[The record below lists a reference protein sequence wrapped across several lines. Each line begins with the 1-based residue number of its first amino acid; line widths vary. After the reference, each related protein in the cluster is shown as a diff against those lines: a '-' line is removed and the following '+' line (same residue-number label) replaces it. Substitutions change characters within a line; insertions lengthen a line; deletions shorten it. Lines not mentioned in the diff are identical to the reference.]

1 MKKTMKDKR
10 ACCLLYCLCF
20 LLLMSC
26 NTTKTGTNQRIE
38 YTNITDRVS
47 SYQTIKHTLCYR
59 EYEDND
65 DKELLS
71 IRIEAN
77 DTIPSWCFSKI
88 PALTDVI
95 LSDQVSIIEDN
106 AFYACKNLK
115 FINLDN
121 VIRCGENAFKMT
133 SLETVCLKTCKYV
146 DDFAFSNCT
155 KLNAVCFSSAIKKIG
170 DFSFYA
176 DSSMVSI
183 EIPYGEIGNSS
194 FMGCVNLKKV
204 TLGKVTRL
212 GEASF
217 MGCSALEKISLSRE
231 IKVIEPMTF
240 QNCTNLN
247 SIFLPEGIEY
257 IAENAFQGTGL
268 KQVTIPRSVKEIKS
282 QAFANCES
290 LKTVFICNK
299 NTVISSDAFD
309 KNVIIE
315 YKNK

>member
-1 MKKTMKDKR
+1 MEKTMKDKR

-20 LLLMSC
+20 LLMMSC

-47 SYQTIKHTLCYR
+47 SYQTIKHTLRYR

-133 SLETVCLKTCKYV
+133 SLETICLKTCKYV
-146 DDFAFSNCT
+146 DDYAFSNCT
-155 KLNAVCFSSAIKKIG
+155 KLNTVCFSSTIKKIG

-176 DSSMVSI
+176 DSSMIFI

-204 TLGKVTRL
+204 KLGKVTRL

-217 MGCSALEKISLSRE
+217 MGCSALEEISLSQE

-247 SIFLPEGIEY
+247 SIFLPKGIEY

>member
-1 MKKTMKDKR
+1 MKKTVKDKR
-10 ACCLLYCLCF
+10 ACYLLYCLCF
-20 LLLMSC
+20 LLMMSC
-26 NTTKTGTNQRIE
+26 NTIKTGTDQRIE
-38 YTNITDRVS
+38 YTNITDKVS
-47 SYQTIKHTLCYR
+47 SYQTIKHTLRYR

-88 PALTDVI
+88 SALTDVI

-121 VIRCGENAFKMT
+121 VIHCGESAFKMT
-133 SLETVCLKTCKYV
+133 SLETVSLKRCKYV

-155 KLNAVCFSSAIKKIG
+155 KLNAVLFSSAIKKIG

-194 FMGCVNLKKV
+194 FMGCTNLKNV

-217 MGCSALEKISLSRE
+217 MGCSALEKIFLSRGV
-231 IKVIEPMTF
+231 KVIEPMTF

-247 SIFLPEGIEY
+247 SIFYPKVLNI
-257 IAENAFQGTGL
+257 
-268 KQVTIPRSVKEIKS
+268 
-282 QAFANCES
+282 
-290 LKTVFICNK
+290 
-299 NTVISSDAFD
+299 
-309 KNVIIE
+309 
-315 YKNK
+315 

>member
-1 MKKTMKDKR
+1 MKDKR
-10 ACCLLYCLCF
+10 TCFLLYCLCF
-20 LLLMSC
+20 LLMMSC
-26 NTTKTGTNQRIE
+26 NSIKNGTDLLIQ
-38 YTNITDRVS
+38 YTDISNIVP
-47 SYQTIKHTLCYR
+47 SYQIIKHTLRSR

-65 DKELLS
+65 DKELIS
-71 IRIEAN
+71 VRIEAN

-88 PALTDVI
+88 PTLTNVI
-95 LSDQVSIIEDN
+95 LSNQVSIVEDN
-106 AFYACKNLK
+106 AFYACKNLRQ
-115 FINLDN
+115 INLDN
-121 VIRCGENAFKMT
+121 IIRCGESAFKMT
-133 SLETVCLKTCKYV
+133 SLNTVSLNKCKYV

-176 DSSMVSI
+176 DSSMISI
-183 EIPYGEIGNSS
+183 EISNGEIGNSC
-194 FMGCVNLKKV
+194 FMGCANLKKV
-204 TLGKVTRL
+204 TLGEVTRL

-217 MGCSALEKISLSRE
+217 MGCSALEEIFLSRG

-257 IAENAFQGTGL
+257 IAEHAFQGAGL
-268 KQVTIPRSVKEIKS
+268 KKVTIPHSVKEIKS

-299 NTVISSDAFD
+299 NTVISSDAFNN
-309 KNVIIE
+309 NVIIE
-315 YKNK
+315 YKQ